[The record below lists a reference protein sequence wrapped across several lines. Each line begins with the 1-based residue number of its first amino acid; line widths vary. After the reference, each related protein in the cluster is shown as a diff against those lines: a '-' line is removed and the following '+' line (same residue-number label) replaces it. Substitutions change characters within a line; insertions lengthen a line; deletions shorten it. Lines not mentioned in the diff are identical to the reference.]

1 MNINFNNLIKES
13 VFHVTDSIL
22 SKSYLP
28 EFKSASILFFSN
40 SLKSEV
46 RFCNITQ
53 IVLDRQ
59 EDSRKKLVSVFRSVW
74 ETGGTL
80 LFFLH
85 GCRTGKVSIY
95 FGVRHANSQKV
106 SVSHQILEGT
116 LHGNFPGIEIN
127 GLNNDVIE
135 ENIISVIDSM
145 PYVSTVTGIAGDRSE
160 EGSQEGFVQGLEKL
174 IDSMSRIRI
183 PQNNPDYALLLIAD
197 PVSNEDLI
205 QSRRSLENLYSLFS
219 PLNNVSI
226 SLGVNETLTSSYNY
240 TKGFSQA
247 VSKSLSLGVSHTIG
261 SSFSDS
267 VTDSHSTNTTEG
279 VSINKTNGFSV
290 GSINTTGIQNGK
302 SFGGGFVLG
311 KFMIS
316 GSKNESS
323 NTSSSKSTTISV
335 NTSSSSNK
343 TSGITDSNSYT
354 VSLGRNET
362 EAYNETKTHGTT
374 DTTST
379 SFSEGVAKAAGTSTS
394 FQYREENH
402 TVTQIMAKIDEQLKR
417 YDECADLGMW
427 NCAVYCLS
435 DTPIVSQLAA
445 DTYQALIRGKN
456 SSLETGGITV
466 WDDQKSREILPYL
479 KAMKH
484 PVLSTPT
491 ISSVTPGTLVS
502 SAELAIHAG
511 LPNRSVSGVP
521 VIECA
526 RFGRNVSEF
535 NGGGGGSQSE
545 ERIELGHVYHMHKE
559 DASADVGLSLKR
571 FCSHTFITGSTGSG
585 KSNTV
590 YTILGSLLKVHEI
603 PFLVIEPAKGEYK
616 HVFGNRKDV
625 SVYGTNPQLSRL
637 LRINP
642 FSFPK
647 GIHVLEHIDRLI
659 EIFNV
664 CWPLYAAMPAVLKDA
679 IVRSY
684 EDTGW
689 DLMTSVNPYGD
700 SYYPGFA
707 DVVRNIRTVIDSSE
721 YDSENKGAYKG
732 SLMTRLQSLTNGING
747 LIFGSDEIPAH
758 DLFDKNVIA
767 DLSRVGSGE
776 TKALLMGI
784 LLLKLQEY
792 RMSCG
797 GMNEDLNHVTVI
809 EEAHNL
815 LKQPVNGTESALQAK
830 SVEMITNAIAE
841 MRTYGEGFIIVD
853 QAPGL
858 LDKAVIRNTN
868 TKILMRLPDK
878 ADRELVG
885 KAANLND
892 DQIIELAKLPCGVA
906 AVYQN
911 EWIEPVLCKVDHFQ
925 QKKEKSFVFE
935 PEIVKENVDLTQKRL
950 EVVQS
955 LFQKEET
962 DTERIHLLLDELPLS
977 GSSKVAVIKTMDS
990 SDEPRFTKLAP
1001 LVCELLPGLKEVLTN
1016 AFSVTPEPRAWT
1028 LAVDNAI
1035 RELNPRISVEQ
1046 LRNIRQCVIT
1056 QYLYN
1061 ELSDNQ
1067 SYNKWRNEGVL

>member
-1 MNINFNNLIKES
+1 MGNDES
-13 VFHVTDSIL
+13 AESIQGTTVSDLLPILEITDTFL
-22 SKSYLP
+22 SKSYLS
-28 EFKSASILFFSN
+28 ELKCANLELSADTN
-40 SLKSEV
+40 KSEI
-46 RFCNITQ
+46 RFINVTQ
-53 IVLDRQ
+53 IVIDRQ

-95 FGVRHANSQKV
+95 FGVRHADPQKA

-116 LHGNFPGIEIN
+116 LHGNFPGIEIDR
-127 GLNNDVIE
+127 LNNDAIE
-135 ENIISVIDSM
+135 KNVAAVIDSM
-145 PYVSTVTGIAGDRSE
+145 PHVSTVTGIAGDRSE
-160 EGSQEGFVQGLEKL
+160 EGSHEDFVQGLEKL
-174 IDSMSRIRI
+174 IDSMSQIRI

-197 PVSNEDLI
+197 PILNEDLI
-205 QSRRSLENLYSLFS
+205 QSRRGLENLYSLLS
-219 PLNNVSI
+219 PLSSVNI
-226 SLGVNETLTSSYNY
+226 SMGKNETVTTSQNF
-240 TKGFSQA
+240 TKGFSHA
-247 VSKSLSLGVSHTIG
+247 VSESLSKSSSHTG
-261 SSFSDS
+261 GAS
-267 VTDSHSTNTTEG
+267 V
-279 VSINKTNGFSV
+279 SV
-290 GSINTTGIQNGK
+290 GYQGENWSV
-302 SFGGGFVLG
+302 GGSGFY
-311 KFMIS
+311 
-316 GSKNESS
+316 
-323 NTSSSKSTTISV
+323 
-335 NTSSSSNK
+335 
-343 TSGITDSNSYT
+343 SYT
-354 VSLGRNET
+354 R
-362 EAYNETKTHGTT
+362 TKTRTHGTT

-559 DASADVGLSLKR
+559 DDSADVGLSLKR

-747 LIFGSDEIPAH
+747 LIFGSDEIPAN
-758 DLFDKNVIA
+758 DLFDKNVIS

-911 EWIEPVLCKVDHFQ
+911 EWIEPVLCKVKYSKTD
-925 QKKEKSFVFE
+925 KEKLYEETGEADKVKTKNDTLIQFVTE
-935 PEIVKENVDLTQKRL
+935 LKESEKPETLTDWLDMLSVPAFSKIQILKY
-950 EVVQS
+950 VQ
-955 LFQKEET
+955 QYKEEGNPSRNLLST
-962 DTERIHLLLDELPLS
+962 YIVSCLFPELTEVLKTHYRESMKSSEIILLLRNHKSVMALPFS
-977 GSSKVAVIKTMDS
+977 VQQFVCMSVI
-990 SDEPRFTKLAP
+990 RFYFY
-1001 LVCELLPGLKEVLTN
+1001 EVLKKK
-1016 AFSVTPEPRAWT
+1016 
-1028 LAVDNAI
+1028 
-1035 RELNPRISVEQ
+1035 Q
-1046 LRNIRQCVIT
+1046 
-1056 QYLYN
+1056 QYINLF
-1061 ELSDNQ
+1061 E
-1067 SYNKWRNEGVL
+1067 

>member
-1 MNINFNNLIKES
+1 MGKEKPTETIP
-13 VFHVTDSIL
+13 VPAVQDLLPAFEITDTIL

-28 EFKSASILFFSN
+28 ELRNADLMLSADNEETEI
-40 SLKSEV
+40 
-46 RFCNITQ
+46 RFINISQ
-53 IVLDRQ
+53 VVVDRQ

-95 FGVRHANSQKV
+95 FGVRHENPQKA

-116 LHGNFPGIEIN
+116 LHGNFPGIEIDR
-127 GLNNDVIE
+127 LNNVAIE
-135 ENIISVIDSM
+135 ENITTVIDSM
-145 PYVSTVTGIAGDRSE
+145 PHIATVTGIAGDRSE
-160 EGSQEGFVQGLEKL
+160 EGSREDFVQGLEKL

-197 PVSNEDLI
+197 PISNEDLI
-205 QSRRSLENLYSLFS
+205 QSRRSLENLYSRFS
-219 PLNNVSI
+219 PLSGVTV
-226 SLGVNETLTSSYNY
+226 SLGTNETVTASKNY
-240 TKGFSQA
+240 TKGFSHA
-247 VSKSLSLGVSHTIG
+247 VSESLAVSVSHTVG
-261 SSFSDS
+261 
-267 VTDSHSTNTTEG
+267 TSHSASKTKGKAVGITGGKGNVGMNAG
-279 VSINKTNGFSV
+279 VS
-290 GSINTTGIQNGK
+290 
-302 SFGGGFVLG
+302 
-311 KFMIS
+311 
-316 GSKNESS
+316 SS
-323 NTSSSKSTTISV
+323 H
-335 NTSSSSNK
+335 SSSSGEFES
-343 TSGITDSNSYT
+343 TTT
-354 VSLGRNET
+354 T
-362 EAYNETKTHGTT
+362 TTKTHGTT

-559 DASADVGLSLKR
+559 DDSADVGLSLKR

-625 SVYGTNPQLSRL
+625 SVYGTNPQLSKL

-1046 LRNIRQCVIT
+1046 LRDIRQCVIT

>member
-1 MNINFNNLIKES
+1 MGNDES
-13 VFHVTDSIL
+13 TESIQGTTVSDLLPILEITDTFL
-22 SKSYLP
+22 SKSYLS
-28 EFKSASILFFSN
+28 ELKCANLALSADTN
-40 SLKSEV
+40 KSEI
-46 RFCNITQ
+46 RFINVTQ
-53 IVLDRQ
+53 IVIDRQ

-85 GCRTGKVSIY
+85 GCGTGKVSIY
-95 FGVRHANSQKV
+95 FGVRHADPQKV

-116 LHGNFPGIEIN
+116 LHGNFPGIEIDR
-127 GLNNDVIE
+127 LNNDAIE
-135 ENIISVIDSM
+135 KNITAVIDSM
-145 PYVSTVTGIAGDRSE
+145 PHVSTVTGIAGDRSE
-160 EGSQEGFVQGLEKL
+160 EGSREDFVQGLEKL

-197 PVSNEDLI
+197 PILNEDLI
-205 QSRRSLENLYSLFS
+205 QSRRGLENLYSLLS
-219 PLNNVSI
+219 PLSSVNI
-226 SLGVNETLTSSYNY
+226 SMGKNETVTTSQNF
-240 TKGFSQA
+240 TKGFSHA
-247 VSKSLSLGVSHTIG
+247 VSESLSKSSSHTVGG
-261 SSFSDS
+261 SISYGGQGFVGSFSY
-267 VTDSHSTNTTEG
+267 SHTWT
-279 VSINKTNGFSV
+279 K
-290 GSINTTGIQNGK
+290 
-302 SFGGGFVLG
+302 
-311 KFMIS
+311 
-316 GSKNESS
+316 
-323 NTSSSKSTTISV
+323 
-335 NTSSSSNK
+335 
-343 TSGITDSNSYT
+343 
-354 VSLGRNET
+354 
-362 EAYNETKTHGTT
+362 TKTHGTI

-379 SFSEGVAKAAGTSTS
+379 GFSEGVAKAAGTSTS

-466 WDDQKSREILPYL
+466 WDDQKSREIFPYL

-535 NGGGGGSQSE
+535 NGGGGGAQSE

-559 DASADVGLSLKR
+559 DDSADVGLSLKR

-590 YTILGSLLKVHEI
+590 YTILESLLKVHEI

-625 SVYGTNPQLSRL
+625 TVYGTNPQLSKL

-732 SLMTRLQSLTNGING
+732 SLMTRLQSLTNGLNG

-815 LKQPVNGTESALQAK
+815 LKQPVSGTESALQAK

-925 QKKEKSFVFE
+925 QKNEKPFVFE
-935 PEIVKENVDLTQKRL
+935 PEIVTENVDLTQKRL
-950 EVVQS
+950 EVVQA

-977 GSSKVAVIKTMDS
+977 SSSKVDVIKTMDS
-990 SDEPRFTKLAP
+990 SDAPRFTKLAP
-1001 LVCELLPGLKEVLTN
+1001 LVCELLPGLKEVLAN

-1046 LRNIRQCVIT
+1046 IRNIRQCVIT

-1061 ELSDNQ
+1061 ELSDKQ
-1067 SYNKWRNEGVL
+1067 FYIKWRKEGVR

>member
-1 MNINFNNLIKES
+1 MPAVQDLLPAFEI
-13 VFHVTDSIL
+13 TDTIL

-28 EFKSASILFFSN
+28 ELRNADLMLSADNEETEI
-40 SLKSEV
+40 
-46 RFCNITQ
+46 RFINISQ
-53 IVLDRQ
+53 VVVDRQ

-95 FGVRHANSQKV
+95 FGVRHVNPQKA
-106 SVSHQILEGT
+106 SVSQQILEGT
-116 LHGNFPGIEIN
+116 LHGNFPGIEIDR
-127 GLNNDVIE
+127 LNNNAIE
-135 ENIISVIDSM
+135 RSIAAVIDSM
-145 PYVSTVTGIAGDRSE
+145 PHISTVTGIAGDRSE

-183 PQNNPDYALLLIAD
+183 TQNNPDYALLLIAD
-197 PVSNEDLI
+197 PISNEDLI
-205 QSRRSLENLYSLFS
+205 QSRRSLENLYSRFS
-219 PLNNVSI
+219 PLSGVTV
-226 SLGVNETLTSSYNY
+226 SLGTNETVTASKNY
-240 TKGFSQA
+240 TKGFSHA
-247 VSKSLSLGVSHTIG
+247 VSESLAVSVSHTVG
-261 SSFSDS
+261 
-267 VTDSHSTNTTEG
+267 TSHSTSKTKGKAAGITGGITTGDGRSMGMNAG
-279 VSINKTNGFSV
+279 VS
-290 GSINTTGIQNGK
+290 
-302 SFGGGFVLG
+302 
-311 KFMIS
+311 
-316 GSKNESS
+316 SS
-323 NTSSSKSTTISV
+323 H
-335 NTSSSSNK
+335 SSSSGEFES
-343 TSGITDSNSYT
+343 TTT
-354 VSLGRNET
+354 T
-362 EAYNETKTHGTT
+362 TTKTHGTT

-402 TVTQIMAKIDEQLKR
+402 TVTQIMVKIDEQLKR

-535 NGGGGGSQSE
+535 NGGGGGTQSE

-559 DASADVGLSLKR
+559 DDSADVGLSLKR

-585 KSNTV
+585 KSNTA

-625 SVYGTNPQLSRL
+625 SVYGTNPQLSKL

-792 RMSCG
+792 RISCG

-911 EWIEPVLCKVDHFQ
+911 EWIEPVLCKVKYSKTD
-925 QKKEKSFVFE
+925 KEK
-935 PEIVKENVDLTQKRL
+935 LY
-950 EVVQS
+950 
-955 LFQKEET
+955 EET
-962 DTERIHLLLDELPLS
+962 GEAD
-977 GSSKVAVIKTMDS
+977 KVKT
-990 SDEPRFTKLAP
+990 K
-1001 LVCELLPGLKEVLTN
+1001 G
-1016 AFSVTPEPRAWT
+1016 SVTT
-1028 LAVDNAI
+1028 N
-1035 RELNPRISVEQ
+1035 
-1046 LRNIRQCVIT
+1046 
-1056 QYLYN
+1056 
-1061 ELSDNQ
+1061 
-1067 SYNKWRNEGVL
+1067 G

>member
-1 MNINFNNLIKES
+1 MGKEKPTETIP
-13 VFHVTDSIL
+13 VPAVQDLLPAFEITDTIL

-28 EFKSASILFFSN
+28 ELRNADLMLSADNEETEI
-40 SLKSEV
+40 
-46 RFCNITQ
+46 RFINISQ
-53 IVLDRQ
+53 VVVDRQ

-95 FGVRHANSQKV
+95 FGVRHENPQKA

-116 LHGNFPGIEIN
+116 LHGNFPGIEIDR
-127 GLNNDVIE
+127 LNNVAIE
-135 ENIISVIDSM
+135 ENITTVIDSM
-145 PYVSTVTGIAGDRSE
+145 PHIATVTGIAGDRSE
-160 EGSQEGFVQGLEKL
+160 EGSREDFVQGLEKL

-197 PVSNEDLI
+197 PISNEDLI
-205 QSRRSLENLYSLFS
+205 QSRRSLENLYSRFS
-219 PLNNVSI
+219 PLSGVTV
-226 SLGVNETLTSSYNY
+226 SLGTNETVTASKNY
-240 TKGFSQA
+240 TKGFSHA
-247 VSKSLSLGVSHTIG
+247 VSESLAVSVSHTVG
-261 SSFSDS
+261 
-267 VTDSHSTNTTEG
+267 TSHSTSKTKGKAAGITGSKGNVGMNAG
-279 VSINKTNGFSV
+279 VS
-290 GSINTTGIQNGK
+290 
-302 SFGGGFVLG
+302 
-311 KFMIS
+311 
-316 GSKNESS
+316 SS
-323 NTSSSKSTTISV
+323 H
-335 NTSSSSNK
+335 SSSSGEFES
-343 TSGITDSNSYT
+343 TTT
-354 VSLGRNET
+354 T
-362 EAYNETKTHGTT
+362 TTKTHGTT

-394 FQYREENH
+394 FQYMEENH
-402 TVTQIMAKIDEQLKR
+402 TVTQIMTKIDEQLKR

-559 DASADVGLSLKR
+559 DDSADVGLSLKR

-625 SVYGTNPQLSRL
+625 SVYGTNPQLSKL

-885 KAANLND
+885 KAANLNN

-935 PEIVKENVDLTQKRL
+935 PEIVTENVDLTQKRL

-1016 AFSVTPEPRAWT
+1016 TFSVTPEPRAWT

>member
-1 MNINFNNLIKES
+1 MGKEKPTETIP
-13 VFHVTDSIL
+13 VPAVQDLLPAFEITDTIL

-28 EFKSASILFFSN
+28 ELRNADLMLSADNEETEI
-40 SLKSEV
+40 
-46 RFCNITQ
+46 RFINISQ
-53 IVLDRQ
+53 VVVDRQ

-95 FGVRHANSQKV
+95 FGVRHENPQKA

-116 LHGNFPGIEIN
+116 LHGNFPGIEIDR
-127 GLNNDVIE
+127 LNNVAIE
-135 ENIISVIDSM
+135 ENITTVIDSM
-145 PYVSTVTGIAGDRSE
+145 PHVSTVTGIAGDRSE
-160 EGSQEGFVQGLEKL
+160 EGSLEGFVQGLEKL
-174 IDSMSRIRI
+174 IDS
-183 PQNNPDYALLLIAD
+183 QNNPDYALLLIAD
-197 PVSNEDLI
+197 PISNEDLI
-205 QSRRSLENLYSLFS
+205 QSRRSLENLYSRFS
-219 PLNNVSI
+219 PLSGVTV
-226 SLGVNETLTSSYNY
+226 SLGTNETVTASKNY
-240 TKGFSQA
+240 TKGFSHA
-247 VSKSLSLGVSHTIG
+247 VSESLAVSVSHTVG
-261 SSFSDS
+261 
-267 VTDSHSTNTTEG
+267 TSHSTSKTKGKAAGITGGITT
-279 VSINKTNGFSV
+279 S
-290 GSINTTGIQNGK
+290 NGK
-302 SFGGGFVLG
+302 SMGMNAGV
-311 KFMIS
+311 
-316 GSKNESS
+316 
-323 NTSSSKSTTISV
+323 SSSH
-335 NTSSSSNK
+335 SSSSGEFES
-343 TSGITDSNSYT
+343 TTT
-354 VSLGRNET
+354 T
-362 EAYNETKTHGTT
+362 TTKTHGTT

-559 DASADVGLSLKR
+559 DDSADVGLSLKR

-935 PEIVKENVDLTQKRL
+935 PEIVKENIDLTQKRL

>member
-1 MNINFNNLIKES
+1 MGKEKPTETIP
-13 VFHVTDSIL
+13 VPAVQDLLPAFEITDTIL

-28 EFKSASILFFSN
+28 ELRNADLMLPADNEETEI
-40 SLKSEV
+40 
-46 RFCNITQ
+46 RFINISQ
-53 IVLDRQ
+53 VVVDRQ

-95 FGVRHANSQKV
+95 FGVRHADPQKA
-106 SVSHQILEGT
+106 SVSQQILEGT
-116 LHGNFPGIEIN
+116 LHGNFPGIEIDR
-127 GLNNDVIE
+127 LNNDAIE
-135 ENIISVIDSM
+135 KSIAAVIDSM
-145 PYVSTVTGIAGDRSE
+145 PHISTVTGIAGDRSE

-183 PQNNPDYALLLIAD
+183 TENNPDYALLLIAD
-197 PVSNEDLI
+197 PISNEDLI
-205 QSRRSLENLYSLFS
+205 QSRRSLENLYSRFS
-219 PLNNVSI
+219 PLS
-226 SLGVNETLTSSYNY
+226 GV
-240 TKGFSQA
+240 
-247 VSKSLSLGVSHTIG
+247 
-261 SSFSDS
+261 
-267 VTDSHSTNTTEG
+267 
-279 VSINKTNGFSV
+279 
-290 GSINTTGIQNGK
+290 
-302 SFGGGFVLG
+302 
-311 KFMIS
+311 
-316 GSKNESS
+316 
-323 NTSSSKSTTISV
+323 
-335 NTSSSSNK
+335 
-343 TSGITDSNSYT
+343 T
-354 VSLGRNET
+354 VSLGTNET
-362 EAYNETKTHGTT
+362 VTASKNYTEGFSHSVSEGLAVSVSHTVGSSHSASNTNSQFHGKSVSKGGSVQIKIFSAGKSVSESQGSSESVSSTSGVSEAATRTTTRTSVTT
-374 DTTST
+374 DTTSS

-402 TVTQIMAKIDEQLKR
+402 TVTQIMTKIDEQLKR

-559 DASADVGLSLKR
+559 DDSADVGLSLKR

-625 SVYGTNPQLSRL
+625 SVYGTNPQLSKL

>member
-1 MNINFNNLIKES
+1 MGKEKPTETIP
-13 VFHVTDSIL
+13 VPAVQDLLPAFEITDTIL

-28 EFKSASILFFSN
+28 ELRNADLMLSADNEETEI
-40 SLKSEV
+40 
-46 RFCNITQ
+46 RFINISQ
-53 IVLDRQ
+53 VVVDRQ

-95 FGVRHANSQKV
+95 FGVRHVNPQKA
-106 SVSHQILEGT
+106 SVSQQILEGT
-116 LHGNFPGIEIN
+116 LHGNFPGIEIDR
-127 GLNNDVIE
+127 LNNDAIE
-135 ENIISVIDSM
+135 RSIAAVIDSM
-145 PYVSTVTGIAGDRSE
+145 PHISTVTGIAGDRSE

-183 PQNNPDYALLLIAD
+183 TQNNPDYALLLIAD
-197 PVSNEDLI
+197 PISNEDLI
-205 QSRRSLENLYSLFS
+205 QSRRSLENLYSRFS
-219 PLNNVSI
+219 PLSGVTV
-226 SLGVNETLTSSYNY
+226 SLGTNETVTASKNY
-240 TKGFSQA
+240 TKGFSHA
-247 VSKSLSLGVSHTIG
+247 VSESLAVSVSHTVG
-261 SSFSDS
+261 
-267 VTDSHSTNTTEG
+267 TSHSTSKTKGKAAGITGGITIGGERSMGMNAG
-279 VSINKTNGFSV
+279 VS
-290 GSINTTGIQNGK
+290 
-302 SFGGGFVLG
+302 
-311 KFMIS
+311 
-316 GSKNESS
+316 SS
-323 NTSSSKSTTISV
+323 H
-335 NTSSSSNK
+335 SSSSGEFES
-343 TSGITDSNSYT
+343 TTT
-354 VSLGRNET
+354 T
-362 EAYNETKTHGTT
+362 TTKTHGTT

-559 DASADVGLSLKR
+559 DDSADVGLSLKR

-935 PEIVKENVDLTQKRL
+935 PEIVTENVDLTQKRL
-950 EVVQS
+950 EVVQA

-962 DTERIHLLLDELPLS
+962 DTERIHLLLDELPLP

-1001 LVCELLPGLKEVLTN
+1001 LVCELLPGLKEVVTN

-1046 LRNIRQCVIT
+1046 IRNIRQCVIT